1 MKSQIHSIKVAASKA
16 LTKLVMRALA
26 SARSEFE
33 ARASRTVGLE
43 PPDIGKEAESIGKR
57 FMENLNGYFDEIGV
71 PASTHT
77 EAETEKFE
85 DLNQIDHD
93 HLEAMVAMEE
103 MIKQRGTSDIA
114 GMRNFTARLESLLPG
129 IRVDEANNPIDPDQ
143 IGDCFYEAIK
153 PLELD
158 AQHLLIIYREFDLS
172 VLGELVTVVAKSNA
186 MLASMGVMPDLETA
200 VQISAK
206 PAEMSVIDPQE
217 PLSQQIGEQPKA
229 ENELE
234 RPNYA
239 GASPSAVPDRV
250 TSAEPATAASSAP
263 ERARTDWLARL
274 QHLLHSDSGQS
285 HTLAKHATADIAIAS
300 NVELATDTQ
309 RIQEQRAL
317 LLQLLDR
324 VQSSLYDSPQP
335 GAVAAT
341 INTAG
346 VAQAINETLRQAQCS
361 DKLAPIP
368 AQSADLINLVLLLFD
383 AVERNEALPA
393 VTKELVGRIRLAV
406 MKIALTDS
414 AFFDCPDSPARML
427 IDELVQAGIGWTQ
440 PSTLHSDSVYK
451 SSKRVL
457 KMLLNEPKPDGE
469 YIVSLL
475 SELRQAKSLAAGTNA
490 ALESHIH
497 SLSTLAEHAEDLNA
511 YIRQKIRECICNRD
525 LDPFVQRLLATYIHN
540 FLFKLVIKE
549 GPEGQSWKSVIS
561 TLDVMLWTI
570 QPEKQFGDFE
580 RFKRVN
586 PKLLENLRKFLSI
599 GGASKTKIFKIIRQL
614 KQIQEF
620 TFYKAEAGIGP
631 SHSKAQAS
639 LFSKAILSTHGRKEI
654 PPLKRDDH
662 TLVQIDRL
670 PLNSWIEF
678 RGKSG
683 ERLRCTLTSKIES
696 IDKLFFSNSG
706 GLRVLEISRHALA
719 HEIKAGTVKIV
730 SEGLTMEQVLESVA
744 ATLSRPA
751 RKRARAANS

>member
-172 VLGELVTVVAKSNA
+172 VLGELETVVAKSNA

-239 GASPSAVPDRV
+239 G
-250 TSAEPATAASSAP
+250 
-263 ERARTDWLARL
+263 
-274 QHLLHSDSGQS
+274 
-285 HTLAKHATADIAIAS
+285 
-300 NVELATDTQ
+300 
-309 RIQEQRAL
+309 
-317 LLQLLDR
+317 
-324 VQSSLYDSPQP
+324 
-335 GAVAAT
+335 
-341 INTAG
+341 
-346 VAQAINETLRQAQCS
+346 
-361 DKLAPIP
+361 
-368 AQSADLINLVLLLFD
+368 
-383 AVERNEALPA
+383 
-393 VTKELVGRIRLAV
+393 
-406 MKIALTDS
+406 
-414 AFFDCPDSPARML
+414 
-427 IDELVQAGIGWTQ
+427 
-440 PSTLHSDSVYK
+440 
-451 SSKRVL
+451 
-457 KMLLNEPKPDGE
+457 
-469 YIVSLL
+469 
-475 SELRQAKSLAAGTNA
+475 
-490 ALESHIH
+490 
-497 SLSTLAEHAEDLNA
+497 
-511 YIRQKIRECICNRD
+511 
-525 LDPFVQRLLATYIHN
+525 
-540 FLFKLVIKE
+540 
-549 GPEGQSWKSVIS
+549 
-561 TLDVMLWTI
+561 
-570 QPEKQFGDFE
+570 
-580 RFKRVN
+580 
-586 PKLLENLRKFLSI
+586 
-599 GGASKTKIFKIIRQL
+599 
-614 KQIQEF
+614 
-620 TFYKAEAGIGP
+620 
-631 SHSKAQAS
+631 
-639 LFSKAILSTHGRKEI
+639 
-654 PPLKRDDH
+654 
-662 TLVQIDRL
+662 
-670 PLNSWIEF
+670 
-678 RGKSG
+678 
-683 ERLRCTLTSKIES
+683 
-696 IDKLFFSNSG
+696 
-706 GLRVLEISRHALA
+706 
-719 HEIKAGTVKIV
+719 
-730 SEGLTMEQVLESVA
+730 
-744 ATLSRPA
+744 
-751 RKRARAANS
+751 